1 MTGRRSE
8 GSTARPT
15 RYVGVYHV
23 GKRWQAYVMG
33 RDDLVPLG
41 DYATARAAVAARA
54 EYWRTHRGGRPA
66 HARRR

>member
-1 MTGRRSE
+1 MTARK
-8 GSTARPT
+8 TDRPT
-15 RYVGVYHV
+15 RYVGVYRTDD
-23 GKRWQAYVMG
+23 GRRWQAYIMG